1 MPPDTHSALL
11 DSAIRLLDAGGVE
24 AVTLREVGLGA
35 GVSHNAPYKH
45 FADKEALLAAI
56 AARELTERAAILAGL
71 SHSQPTP
78 VALLREVL
86 HTYIAWALT
95 YPARFRLV
103 FGPWTVDSPE
113 LGEAAD
119 AAQDALIDVVA
130 RCQAA
135 GELPS
140 GDPVRLAALL
150 RASAHGAAD
159 LSAAG
164 HLAAD
169 GKGHAD
175 ATDLVDDLL
184 AYLRPAA

>member
-1 MPPDTHSALL
+1 ML
-11 DSAIRLLDAGGVE
+11 
-24 AVTLREVGLGA
+24 
-35 GVSHNAPYKH
+35 
-45 FADKEALLAAI
+45 
-56 AARELTERAAILAGL
+56 
-71 SHSQPTP
+71 
-78 VALLREVL
+78 
-86 HTYIAWALT
+86 TYIAWALT

-119 AAQDALIDVVA
+119 ADALIDVVA

-140 GDPVRLAALL
+140 GDPARLAALL
-150 RASAHGAAD
+150 RASARGAAD